1 MIGFVNRFAY
11 ARRKLISIFV
21 LTMKHPDS
29 LIEEVRQPRSQSSQL
44 LVEEIRETVVFRQ
57 VKLTEVNSISLPVNE
72 LSLTSSLSRASGLM
86 VENASSK
93 GLRQMFLLSRTSSSE
108 VLVG

>member
-29 LIEEVRQPRSQSSQL
+29 LIDILTVSGIRTNGRKC
-44 LVEEIRETVVFRQ
+44 LVEGIKTNVLIIKNFIVGS
-57 VKLTEVNSISLPVNE
+57 V
-72 LSLTSSLSRASGLM
+72 SGINNFDWI
-86 VENASSK
+86 EEGS
-93 GLRQMFLLSRTSSSE
+93 FL
-108 VLVG
+108 